1 MSLPRCAILAGRSIL
16 RLTGSDTRVF
26 LQGLISNDITAL
38 TPDHALYAA
47 LLTPQGKYL
56 FDFLLY
62 DTPSGI
68 LLDGERE
75 RLPAL
80 AQRLSMYRLRAK
92 VAIENTDGELV
103 VLAVFGGDALARLKL
118 APAVGA
124 ARVENGVTI
133 AVDPRLA
140 ALGARVVLPHA
151 EVDAFMTAHGLA
163 PAPPAEYDRHRLALG
178 VPDGSRDL
186 IVDKSLL
193 LESGFEE
200 LNGVSFSK
208 GCFVGQELTARTKH
222 RALIK
227 KRLVP
232 VTVQGP
238 LPAPG
243 TPVTRGERDA
253 GEMRSGVEG
262 IALALLR
269 LERLAD
275 AERAPLRAGE
285 AVLAPVP
292 PPWLRLAAEH

>member
-1 MSLPRCAILAGRSIL
+1 MSLPRCAILTGRSIL

-163 PAPPAEYDRHRLALG
+163 PAPAADYDRHRLALG